1 MFSSD
6 GNIKTLQAMINV
18 LLMATIG
25 VLHGTTIGSALTRED
40 PEDFELINDIPDYD
54 LTDEELSMIV
64 EEVDPV
70 MASQKA
76 I

>member
-18 LLMATIG
+18 LLMATI
-25 VLHGTTIGSALTRED
+25 VVPQGTIIGAVSARED

>member
-18 LLMATIG
+18 LLMATIV
-25 VLHGTTIGSALTRED
+25 VLQIGSALTRED

-64 EEVDPV
+64 EEVCPFLHKRRYV
-70 MASQKA
+70 
-76 I
+76 

>member
-64 EEVDPV
+64 EEVCPFLHKRRYV
-70 MASQKA
+70 
-76 I
+76 